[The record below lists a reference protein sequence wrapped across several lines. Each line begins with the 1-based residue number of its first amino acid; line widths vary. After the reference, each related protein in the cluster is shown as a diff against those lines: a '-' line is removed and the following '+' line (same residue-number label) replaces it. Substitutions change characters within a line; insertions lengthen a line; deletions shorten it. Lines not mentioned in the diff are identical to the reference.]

1 MFVRGKE
8 EKGDI
13 RHENSQKLV
22 FVLAF
27 EGKTER

>member
-8 EKGDI
+8 GKGI

-27 EGKTER
+27 GGKTER